1 MGKRT
6 LLVLPAV
13 VVALLLSGMPA
24 DGQKARPKK
33 KPAAPTVVFA
43 VLSDGKLI
51 EPIGVID
58 KAALKA
64 GENLSP

>member
-6 LLVLPAV
+6 LLFLPAV

-33 KPAAPTVVFA
+33 KPAAPTVVVDPEISA
-43 VLSDGKLI
+43 DDV
-51 EPIGVID
+51 
-58 KAALKA
+58 A
-64 GENLSP
+64 